1 MKNELWL
8 ADPRFLKD
16 IKRHERKWK
25 TVSYDVQNVLLA
37 LSADDRMISYLGK
50 PMPGVPVGSGI
61 WKIRKI
67 ASRSFP
73 GKGIQSGFR
82 MMISVTSHHSVC
94 LELYHKSQQEHA
106 DPARFQFNP
115 EECMEWY
122 RARAL

>member
-1 MKNELWL
+1 MMNDLWL

-25 TVSYDVQNVLLA
+25 TVSNDVRTVLLA
-37 LSADDRMISYLGK
+37 LSVDDRMISCLGK
-50 PMPGVPVGSGI
+50 PMPGTPAGSGI

-73 GKGIQSGFR
+73 GKGIRSGFR
-82 MMISVTSHHSVC
+82 MTISVTSQRSVC

-106 DPARFQFNP
+106 NPTRFQFNP
-115 EECMEWY
+115 EECVEWY